1 MKNKIL
7 KPLLF
12 SFAIVLMGIVFVS
25 TPTEARDKTILTA
38 KQSKKASKNITFNYN
53 TDKNQLSV
61 KSYKKSNYF
70 KYKKGKKIKK
80 ADKKFFNK
88 YFEVDNLSPAWVDGK
103 KIKNPI
109 GVDRSTPFYGC
120 NFEASEKEDEKY
132 HEKYLGGEVVKKLTP
147 GWHKIKVKILY
158 NSSKKCR
165 NADMKRTNN
174 GRLTR
179 YFYYTG
185 KIYVTESVEFSN
197 NYSSQS
203 KNIYACK
210 MEDSFYYKYIGFKTE
225 SNFNGKLDMKAVF
238 KTDTDHFIKG
248 TGKKCGFSSD
258 AECLKFLQENI
269 KEDVVLEKSFDM
281 KPFNTGKIY
290 TLKATD
296 FPIYNTVKEK
306 TDYKYNYKDIYTPSG
321 KYVRTISTRT
331 RTSIDLF
338 WKCIRPVISVKIT
351 SKDSGK
357 VFLDKTFSKV
367 NENIGNSSGAW
378 IPDDFE
384 YTKFM

>member
-12 SFAIVLMGIVFVS
+12 SFVIVLMGIIFVS
-25 TPTEARDKTILTA
+25 TPTEAKIKSNLTA
-38 KQSKKASKNITFNYN
+38 KQSKKASKNIKFIYN
-53 TDKNQLSV
+53 TDTNQLTV
-61 KSYKKSNYF
+61 KSYKKMNYF

-80 ADKKFFNK
+80 ADKKYFNK
-88 YFEVDNLSPAWVDGK
+88 YFEVDNFSPAWVDGK
-103 KIKNPI
+103 KIKEPLFDKNNHDSPL
-109 GVDRSTPFYGC
+109 YGL
-120 NFEASEKEDEKY
+120 NYEASEKEENKYFEKF
-132 HEKYLGGEVVKKLTP
+132 LGGEVVKKLTP
-147 GWHKIKVKILY
+147 GWHKIKVKLIYYGLPE
-158 NSSKKCR
+158 
-165 NADMKRTNN
+165 
-174 GRLTR
+174 R

-210 MEDSFYYKYIGFKTE
+210 MENSFYYKYIGFKTE

-238 KTDTDHFIKG
+238 KVDANHFIKG

>member
-70 KYKKGKKIKK
+70 KYKKDKKIKK

-88 YFEVDNLSPAWVDGK
+88 YFEVSNLSPIWVDGK

-109 GVDRSTPFYGC
+109 GVDGNTPHYGD
-120 NFEASEKEDEKY
+120 NFEASEKEHEKY
-132 HEKYLGGEVVKKLTP
+132 RKKYLGGEAVKKLTP
-147 GWHKIKVKILY
+147 GWHKIKVKLMY
-158 NSSKKCR
+158 NINNKRSNAGSKL
-165 NADMKRTNN
+165 NN
-174 GRLTR
+174 KGRLAR

-203 KNIYACK
+203 KNIYACR

-225 SNFNGKLDMKAVF
+225 STFNGKLDMKAVF
-238 KTDTDHFIKG
+238 KADADHFIKG
-248 TGKKCGFSSD
+248 PGKNCGFSSD

-269 KEDVVLEKSFDM
+269 KEDAVLEKSFDM

-338 WKCIRPVISVKIT
+338 WKCIRPVISVCST
-351 SKDSGK
+351 
-357 VFLDKTFSKV
+357 
-367 NENIGNSSGAW
+367 N
-378 IPDDFE
+378 P
-384 YTKFM
+384 